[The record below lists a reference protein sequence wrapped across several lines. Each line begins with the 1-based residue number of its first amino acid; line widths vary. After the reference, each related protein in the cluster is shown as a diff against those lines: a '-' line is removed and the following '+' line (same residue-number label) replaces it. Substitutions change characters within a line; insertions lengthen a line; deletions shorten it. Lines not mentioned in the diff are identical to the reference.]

1 VVGTEQAK
9 QSHKKRKKVLGKV
22 VIALLKSIKER
33 RSSTLS
39 SEKLIAAAVA
49 SALTAAASVG
59 YVSLDARV
67 DDQGAQITQNSD
79 YAKELDSIILSLE
92 ESAFTLGESL
102 ATMGGDL
109 QNLGREFDIG
119 ANTLVTI
126 SSRLE
131 SLAAQIAAID
141 PEVANL
147 ALWNA
152 GVAQGLAQQALD
164 AANVAISDA
173 NRPPVVT
180 PTQLAELGLQI
191 TKVSNDATQ
200 AITAQQGAT
209 QVAQESAQAAQ
220 ATADNAVAAASAA
233 QQSADAAQQ
242 SADAAQQS
250 AYGTAE
256 SAQQSSDDTAAN
268 IAELNDVAYSAQTA
282 ANSAQ
287 VVANQALLAAA
298 AANQVAAS
306 AVAMSDT
313 AVSVT
318 SYAKSFPPNTKAVNI
333 GPIASPSN
341 YEEDGQLVINNPSP
355 YSQPYIVTTIYT
367 HVGSTG
373 FARYHSV
380 VESTSHEDF
389 SQVSNSSIPYVENQ
403 FSELVVEWF
412 PPGDTT
418 LTFKGQCTAPDLT
431 YKCTIAISVTAHVI
445 NEAELVVP
453 SP

>member
-1 VVGTEQAK
+1 
-9 QSHKKRKKVLGKV
+9 
-22 VIALLKSIKER
+22 
-33 RSSTLS
+33 
-39 SEKLIAAAVA
+39 
-49 SALTAAASVG
+49 
-59 YVSLDARV
+59 V

-79 YAKELDSIILSLE
+79 YAKELDSIILGLE
-92 ESAFTLGESL
+92 ESVFTLGESL

-119 ANTLVTI
+119 ADTLVTI

-200 AITAQQGAT
+200 AITAQQEAT

-250 AYGTAE
+250 AEAAQQSADAAQQSADGTAE
-256 SAQQSSDDTAAN
+256 N
-268 IAELNDVAYSAQTA
+268 IAELNAIASSAQTA

-298 AANQVAAS
+298 SANQVAAS

-318 SYAKSFPPNTKAVNI
+318 SYAKSFPSNTKAVNI

-341 YEEDGQLVINNPSP
+341 YEEDGQLVINNPSQD
-355 YSQPYIVTTIYT
+355 SQQYVVTTTYT

-380 VESTSHEDF
+380 VESTSHEEF

-445 NEAELVVP
+445 NETELIVP